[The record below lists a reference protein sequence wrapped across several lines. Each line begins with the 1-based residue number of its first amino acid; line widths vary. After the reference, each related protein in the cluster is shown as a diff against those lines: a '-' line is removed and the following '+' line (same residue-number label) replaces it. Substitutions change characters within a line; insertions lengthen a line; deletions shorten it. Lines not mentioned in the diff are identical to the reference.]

1 VVQNEQPGGPAS
13 GQKLERSSAE
23 LDPIISKSLMIG
35 VSASAIIIIIGFL
48 LFVTS
53 GRSGYA
59 PGVFPV
65 AIANVIGGVIQLRPF
80 AIIDF
85 GLFLLILTPVFRVA
99 IGIVGFSLEHDA
111 NMVAATSYVLFM
123 LILSFLLG
131 KAGG

>member
-1 VVQNEQPGGPAS
+1 MVESEPPMPRPQ
-13 GQKLERSSAE
+13 RSSAE
-23 LDPIISKSLMIG
+23 LDPIISRSLMVG
-35 VSASAIIIIIGFL
+35 VTASAVIILAGFI
-48 LFVTS
+48 LFVVT

-59 PGVFPV
+59 PGQFPV
-65 AIANVIGGVIQLRPF
+65 AIGAVLQGLLALKPF

-99 IGIVGFSLEHDA
+99 VGIVGFALERDL
-111 NMVAATSYVLFM
+111 NMVICTSYVMLM

>member
-1 VVQNEQPGGPAS
+1 VADS
-13 GQKLERSSAE
+13 GEPRKLERSSAE
-23 LDPIISKSLMIG
+23 LDPIISKSLLIG

-48 LFVTS
+48 LYTAT
-53 GRSGYA
+53 GQSGYA

-65 AIANVIGGVIQLRPF
+65 AIGAVLGGLVQLRPF

-99 IGIVGFSLEHDA
+99 IGIVGFALEGDA
-111 NMVAATSYVLFM
+111 NMVVATSYVLFM